1 MNTYCASN
9 LSIADFRLFLAAK
22 GLKEVESGNTG
33 HEKWNKEGMIRPV
46 VFQTHIDPIPEFI
59 VHNNLRNMGLT
70 ASDLRAWLK
79 ERDAKK
85 RGSEKAKEGKK
96 PKKTKKPKE
105 GNKPQQ

>member
-1 MNTYCASN
+1 MRPCINTYRTSN
-9 LSIADFRLFLAAK
+9 ITIADFRLFLADN

-33 HEKWNKEGMIRPV
+33 HEKWNKEGMLRPV

-79 ERDAKK
+79 ERDIKK
-85 RGSEKAKEGKK
+85 RAEKKD
-96 PKKTKKPKE
+96 TD
-105 GNKPQQ
+105 

>member
-1 MNTYCASN
+1 MNTYRTSN
-9 LSIADFRLFLAAK
+9 ITIADFRQFLADK
-22 GLKEVESGNTG
+22 GLTEVESGNTG
-33 HEKWNKEGMIRPV
+33 HEKWNKEGMLRPV

-85 RGSEKAKEGKK
+85 RAGRKAKDGEKAKEDN
-96 PKKTKKPKE
+96 E
-105 GNKPQQ
+105 

>member
-1 MNTYCASN
+1 LRPCINTYRTSN
-9 LSIADFRLFLAAK
+9 ITIADFRLFLADK

-33 HEKWNKEGMIRPV
+33 HEKWNKEGMLRPV

-79 ERDAKK
+79 ERDIKK
-85 RGSEKAKEGKK
+85 RAGKK
-96 PKKTKKPKE
+96 D
-105 GNKPQQ
+105 ND

>member
-1 MNTYCASN
+1 MNTYRTSN
-9 LSIADFRLFLAAK
+9 ITIADFRLFLADK

-33 HEKWNKEGMIRPV
+33 HGKWNKEGMLRPV

-79 ERDAKK
+79 ERDIKK
-85 RGSEKAKEGKK
+85 RADKK
-96 PKKTKKPKE
+96 D
-105 GNKPQQ
+105 ND

>member
-1 MNTYCASN
+1 MRPCINTYRTSN
-9 LSIADFRLFLAAK
+9 ITIADFRLFLADK

-33 HEKWNKEGMIRPV
+33 HEKWNKEGMLRPV

-79 ERDAKK
+79 ERDIKK
-85 RGSEKAKEGKK
+85 RAGKK
-96 PKKTKKPKE
+96 D
-105 GNKPQQ
+105 ND

>member
-1 MNTYCASN
+1 MNTYRTSN
-9 LSIADFRLFLAAK
+9 LSIADFRQFLADK

-33 HEKWNKEGMIRPV
+33 HEKWNKEGMLRPV

-70 ASDLRAWLK
+70 ATDLRAWLK

-85 RGSEKAKEGKK
+85 RASKKAKEGN
-96 PKKTKKPKE
+96 E
-105 GNKPQQ
+105 